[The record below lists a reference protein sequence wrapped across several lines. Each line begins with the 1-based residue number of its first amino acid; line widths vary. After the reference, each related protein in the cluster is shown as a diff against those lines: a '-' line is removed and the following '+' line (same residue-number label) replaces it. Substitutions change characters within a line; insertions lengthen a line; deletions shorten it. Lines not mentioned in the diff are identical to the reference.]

1 MNVGVVRS
9 NEAVKIGS
17 EKKGRKSMNRRCVIW
32 LMALVLAAAAVWG
45 SADRASAA
53 SAVATKLTF
62 GMPTTPPNLVHIGP
76 WVAQEQGF
84 FTEEGL
90 DVEIAT
96 FEGGVYVIRNVVSGA
111 LDAGGGAGAAATVS
125 VAKKA
130 GIKAIYALAPRFGST
145 LTVRSNIKTL
155 QDLKGKKFGVQEVGG
170 FADVLSRM
178 VLRKAGIKPEEVT
191 FVPIASADVPPLLAG
206 QIDTAV
212 LHVDQLMLARQKD
225 PSFHPLVKFWELDPD
240 QLFLVVVAPE
250 KKLAAEPAKYQA
262 LVRALVKANRFIYA
276 NKARTV
282 EIAVKYVKIPRDVI
296 EAAYDELVKGKVW
309 AQNDGLSRRKV
320 EYTIDRM
327 VQVGNIKPE
336 ERPKHENFVAV
347 SIVEEAMK
355 RFPRVPDY
363 D

>member
-1 MNVGVVRS
+1 
-9 NEAVKIGS
+9 
-17 EKKGRKSMNRRCVIW
+17 MNRRVVIV
-32 LMALVLAAAAVWG
+32 LTALVLGAAMWG
-45 SADRASAA
+45 RTAGADAASAA
-53 SAVATKLTF
+53 LTKLTF
-62 GMPTTPPNLVHIGP
+62 GAPTTPPNLVHITP
-76 WVAQEQGF
+76 WVAKEQGF

-90 DVEIAT
+90 DVEIIT
-96 FEGGVYVIRNVVSGA
+96 FEGGVYVIRNVVSGG
-111 LDAGGGAGAAATVS
+111 LDAGGGAGSGAVVSAAR
-125 VAKKA
+125 KA
-130 GIKAIYALAPRFGST
+130 GVKAIYAPAPRFGST

-170 FADVLSRM
+170 FSDVLSRM
-178 VLRKAGIKPEEVT
+178 VLQKAGIKPDEVT
-191 FVPIASADVPPLLAG
+191 FVPIASSDVPPLVAG

-212 LHVDQLMLARQKD
+212 LHVDQLILAQQKD
-225 PSFHPLVKFWELDPD
+225 PSFHPLVKFWEIDPN

-282 EIAVKYVKIPRDVI
+282 EIAVKYAQIPRDVI
-296 EAAYDELVKGKVW
+296 ERAYDELVKGKVW
-309 AQNDGLSRRKV
+309 SQNDGLPREKV

-327 VQVGNIKPE
+327 VKVGNLKPE
-336 ERPKHENFVAV
+336 ERLKHEDFVAV

-355 RFPRVPDY
+355 RFSRVPDY

>member
-1 MNVGVVRS
+1 MDRRIAVV
-9 NEAVKIGS
+9 
-17 EKKGRKSMNRRCVIW
+17 
-32 LMALVLAAAAVWG
+32 LMAVIVGAAIWGTAAQAG
-45 SADRASAA
+45 ETNAPL
-53 SAVATKLTF
+53 TKLNF
-62 GMPTTPPNLVHIGP
+62 GAPTTPPNLVHITP
-76 WVAQEQGF
+76 WVAKEQGF
-84 FTEEGL
+84 FVEEGL
-90 DVEIAT
+90 DVEITT
-96 FEGGVYVIRNVVSGA
+96 FEGGVYVIRNVVSGS
-111 LDAGGGAGAAATVS
+111 LDAGAGAGAAAIIS
-125 VAKKA
+125 AAKKA
-130 GIKAIYALAPRFGST
+130 GIKAIYAPAPRFSST

-155 QDLKGKKFGVQEVGG
+155 QDLKGKKFGVQEIGG

-178 VLRKAGIKPEEVT
+178 VLQKAGIKPDEVT

-225 PSFHPLVKFWELDPD
+225 PSFHPLVKFWELDPN
-240 QLFLVVVAPE
+240 QLFLIVVAPE

-282 EIAVKYVKIPRDVI
+282 EIAVKYAKIPRDVV
-296 EAAYDELVKGKVW
+296 EEAYDELAKGKVW
-309 AQNDGLSRRKV
+309 AQNDGLPRDKV

-327 VQVGNIKPE
+327 VKVGNIKPE
-336 ERPKHENFVAV
+336 ERPKHEDVVAV

-355 RFPRVPDY
+355 RFSRVPDY